1 MICDRRKQTK
11 EAFQDDHSD
20 NHDYYQDDV
29 DFYENH
35 EEYNDEY
42 DVDDPPGEWRGRWV
56 PRGARRSWSS
66 RLTCDHHSDD
76 DNGNGNEE

>member
-20 NHDYYQDDV
+20 NHDYYQDDENE

-35 EEYNDEY
+35 EEY
-42 DVDDPPGEWRGRWV
+42 DVDDPPGEWRGR
-56 PRGARRSWSS
+56 
-66 RLTCDHHSDD
+66 
-76 DNGNGNEE
+76 